1 VREESDHDWIEPA
14 VRVKATDQIR
24 LELTRAI
31 RDGRFPVSTKLPSEA
46 ELARRFKVSRPVIRE
61 ALGSLRALG
70 LTASYTGRG
79 TFVVSSEVKLP
90 LALGDVSSEDLHE
103 VRVCLEVPAARL
115 AASRRSEVDL
125 RALRISVDR
134 FSRFRTT
141 KARVDEDVRFH
152 TAIATASQNV
162 LLQRLVGEMREVLR
176 EQSLALAAVTGRR
189 NVATSEHRS
198 IFEAVLAGQAD
209 EAAEAMRS
217 HLAGVHSAV
226 DEL

>member
-1 VREESDHDWIEPA
+1 
-14 VRVKATDQIR
+14 
-24 LELTRAI
+24 
-31 RDGRFPVSTKLPSEA
+31 
-46 ELARRFKVSRPVIRE
+46 
-61 ALGSLRALG
+61 
-70 LTASYTGRG
+70 
-79 TFVVSSEVKLP
+79 
-90 LALGDVSSEDLHE
+90 
-103 VRVCLEVPAARL
+103 
-115 AASRRSEVDL
+115 
-125 RALRISVDR
+125 
-134 FSRFRTT
+134 
-141 KARVDEDVRFH
+141 VDEDVRFH